1 MLEHPVQQLQA
12 LVDWDTLL
20 IEDNRDDEGRLEI
33 IDDEVLYDLLR
44 FRAEDEAAEK
54 AKEAANK
61 ASSEQTPDSM
71 EVDTTG
77 AAIVVDDYLPGEMIV
92 VHNQN
97 RPSMG
102 LGTVYPNQ
110 EEFRLVV
117 RKIAINEEFELHTA
131 KTDKTRSI
139 YDFKA
144 EGCPWHIVGRT
155 QPGGHTV
162 MVLTSM
168 L

>member
-1 MLEHPVQQLQA
+1 M
-12 LVDWDTLL
+12 
-20 IEDNRDDEGRLEI
+20 
-33 IDDEVLYDLLR
+33 YDLLR

-54 AKEAANK
+54 AREAANK
-61 ASSEQTPDSM
+61 DSSEQTPDSM

-92 VHNQN
+92 VHNPN

-110 EEFRLVV
+110 EEFRLAV
-117 RKIAINEEFELHTA
+117 RNFAINEKFELHTA

>member
-1 MLEHPVQQLQA
+1 
-12 LVDWDTLL
+12 
-20 IEDNRDDEGRLEI
+20 
-33 IDDEVLYDLLR
+33 
-44 FRAEDEAAEK
+44 
-54 AKEAANK
+54 
-61 ASSEQTPDSM
+61 M

-92 VHNQN
+92 VHNPN

-102 LGTVYPNQ
+102 LGTMYPNQ
-110 EEFRLVV
+110 EEFRLAV
-117 RKIAINEEFELHTA
+117 RKFAINEEFELHTA